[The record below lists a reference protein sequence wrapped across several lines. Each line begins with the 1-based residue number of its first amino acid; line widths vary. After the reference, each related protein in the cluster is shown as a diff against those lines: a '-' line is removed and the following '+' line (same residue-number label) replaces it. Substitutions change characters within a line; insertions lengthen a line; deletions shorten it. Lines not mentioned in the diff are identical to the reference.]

1 MTDTRY
7 EVIYRGKI
15 LEGFEFET
23 AKQNLMRMFSLSEA
37 KAERILKSRRAVLK
51 KNADEPTAK
60 KLGVALKKA
69 GLDVA
74 LTKAQPTMVAPEVA
88 PLSGLQME
96 KPPEVTPSSGLQMK
110 KALEEKPEGIQQPS
124 ERTPMEQA
132 GTPAPAGSFGVPS
145 TIPFEFWG
153 SGMEYFKIWIVNI
166 ILSIATLGIYSPW
179 AKVRRKQYFYGNTDL
194 KGSSFEYLAD
204 PMKILK
210 GRAIV
215 GGFFIIY
222 SVVSE
227 LVPIL
232 GAIMS
237 LAFIVVLPWLVV
249 RSLAFNARNS
259 AIRNIR
265 FGFDGTFGEAA
276 KVYVLWPAL
285 AVLTVGLLFPYVYF
299 RQKKFLVE
307 NSSYGTTKFE
317 FTATAG
323 EYYSIW
329 ISALVPFLLCI
340 LAYVALSVVFP
351 PASLLL
357 FLVMYLYF
365 MAFFS
370 VKTTNLLYDSSRLGP
385 HKLDAD
391 LGLKEYFFIVAANT
405 LAVAFTLG
413 MLHPWAK
420 VRTTRYKAEHLNL
433 VVSGNLDSFVAQE
446 QKEVSALGEE
456 MADFLDFDFGL

>member
-74 LTKAQPTMVAPEVA
+74 LTKTQPAMVSPEAP

-96 KPPEVTPSSGLQMK
+96 KPPEVTPSSGLQMG
-110 KALEEKPEGIQQPS
+110 KAPEEIHKPT
-124 ERTPMEQA
+124 ERAPMEQA
-132 GTPAPAGSFGVPS
+132 GTPAPTGSFGVPS

-166 ILSIATLGIYSPW
+166 ILSIITLGIYSPW

-194 KGSSFEYLAD
+194 KGASFEYLAD

-215 GGFFIIY
+215 AGFFIIY
-222 SVVSE
+222 SIVSE
-227 LVPIL
+227 MIPIL

-237 LAFIVVLPWLVV
+237 LAVIVILPWLVV

-265 FGFDGTFGEAA
+265 FGFHGSLGEAA
-276 KVYVLWPAL
+276 KAYILWPVL
-285 AVLTVGLLFPYVYF
+285 AVLTLGLLSPYAYF
-299 RQKKFLVE
+299 KQKKFIVE
-307 NSSYGTTKFE
+307 NSSYGTTRFE

-323 EYYSIW
+323 EYYSLFIG
-329 ISALVPFLLCI
+329 ALIPIVLGILLFMGSS
-340 LAYVALSVVFP
+340 LVLP
-351 PASLLL
+351 PASLLVG
-357 FLVMYLYF
+357 LVTYLYL

-370 VKTTNLLYDSSRLGP
+370 VKTTNILYNSSRLGP
-385 HKLDAD
+385 HRLDAD
-391 LGLKEYFFIVAANT
+391 LEVKEYFFIIAINSI
-405 LAVAFTLG
+405 AVALTVG

-420 VRTTRYKAEHLNL
+420 VRTTRYKAEHLSL
-433 VVSGNLDSFVAQE
+433 IVSGNLDSFVAQE